1 MNKEQIEKELIKH
14 GWTTW
19 YHKDNWVH
27 TKLMAGGNLDWFGV
41 DLATAIKINN
51 NKFETSLK
59 LSK

>member
-1 MNKEQIEKELIKH
+1 MNKEEIEKQLIKH

-27 TKLMAGGNLDWFGV
+27 TKLMSGANLDYCGV
-41 DLATAIKINN
+41 NLTTAIKINN
-51 NKFETSLK
+51 DKFGTSLK